1 MPGAL
6 NDAIA
11 LAAIAVASL
20 AHAELLVL
28 LVALPVAVLVH
39 ERSRALARHRLLLVV
54 YSGLLLVGVLALSG
68 AFAGALGRH
77 WRLVRESVPPG
88 LAYASVEHLA
98 ELALS
103 LAIVPVLV
111 GLGWLLATVWRPVD
125 RDRHAFAST
134 GDVRLVALGASLIAG
149 NPVSPQVYEQPRAA
163 GVQIGK
169 IALGAETERGCRLR
183 GG

>member
-1 MPGAL
+1 VPGAL

-125 RDRHAFAST
+125 RDRHAFASLAAVT
-134 GDVRLVALGASLIAG
+134 GALVDPRPCGFRSACGRRGRGTSGSSRSGRRSL
-149 NPVSPQVYEQPRAA
+149 P
-163 GVQIGK
+163 
-169 IALGAETERGCRLR
+169 ETR
-183 GG
+183 